1 MVRCISCE
9 LIFVEKFV
17 MTEGNKTI
25 VMTAEPGKRDLTLCP
40 ICNIK
45 MLKGRESSASTMT
58 CPQCG
63 FTKTLRRTFDVG
75 AIIGEKYRV
84 LNRLGTGGCG
94 EIFLCHPTD
103 DAKVRY
109 VLKIMRDTSSPQML
123 KRFLREAELLKNI
136 QEPRIVKLVDSWSD
150 TDGSY
155 IILEYV
161 DGKNLAELQ
170 KEFQF
175 DENTVLLLLREAAT
189 ALAYAWDN
197 FSITHRD
204 IKPDNIMLDSHG
216 HIRILDFGLS
226 KSIEDNHTEI
236 TMEMAGLGTPGF
248 MSPEQFCDFKHAD
261 FRSDIFSLGATA
273 CFLLTGKI
281 PFEGN
286 TNRKVYE
293 CTLKNSPP
301 SSQSLAGFC
310 SGDCI
315 ELIRW
320 MMQKDVK
327 ARPSSYAELLAA
339 IDKIRS
345 KGKVQ

>member
-1 MVRCISCE
+1 MAEVN
-9 LIFVEKFV
+9 
-17 MTEGNKTI
+17 NKTI

-45 MLKGRESSASTMT
+45 MVEGSSSCACTMT

-63 FTKTLRRTFDVG
+63 FTKTMRRSFEMGAVVG
-75 AIIGEKYRV
+75 GKYRV
-84 LNRLGTGGCG
+84 LNRLSTGGCG
-94 EIFLCHPTD
+94 EIFLCHPVD
-103 DAKVRY
+103 DVKVRY

-189 ALAYAWDN
+189 ALAYAWEN

-204 IKPDNIMLDSHG
+204 IKPDNIMLDSRG

-226 KSIEDNHTEI
+226 KSIEDSRTEI

-273 CFLLTGKI
+273 FFLLTGKM

-286 TNRKVYE
+286 TNRKIYE

-310 SGDCI
+310 SGNCI
-315 ELIRW
+315 ELIRS
-320 MMQKDVK
+320 MMQKNAND
-327 ARPSSYAELLAA
+327 RPASYRELLAM
-339 IDKIRS
+339 IDSVRNKNA
-345 KGKVQ
+345 GVQS